1 MRFQCYRTPEA
12 SFYWRLLSGNHR
24 IVAVA
29 PGGFDDPPDAVI
41 AARLVRAHAAH
52 AVIDL
57 TSDRGVA
64 WRWAM
69 RMDGRAVAICA
80 HPYGRRVEAQSAA
93 GRFRRGAVEATID
106 ERILLLGSEKVAA
119 DCAVGPEHG
128 SRRL

>member
-1 MRFQCYRTPEA
+1 VRFQCFRTPEE

-29 PGGFDDPPDAVI
+29 PDGFDGPPDAVI

-52 AVIDL
+52 ALIEL

-69 RMDGRAVAICA
+69 RMEGRAVAICA

-93 GRFRRGAVEATID
+93 GRFRRGAAEATLD
-106 ERILLLGSEKVAA
+106 ERILLLAGQRATA
-119 DCAVGPEHG
+119 DCAAEPEHQG
-128 SRRL
+128 RRL